1 MANTHAPLAPVNFM
15 PMVQDFLNARLVAK
29 PICRTEFRSQ
39 LRSGQTIDWPYIT
52 DLRVQTY
59 TPGTDLT
66 IDNNVAVSNTMA
78 IDQSRAAT
86 FTLDPNQQAQ
96 AEDKGV
102 QAMLADQAAYRI
114 GNDVD
119 QKVLKEGATYAG
131 STITGGV
138 LSAGTLYGQMTN
150 ALATLQRN
158 NATDNTLFAVL
169 DPETCALLAQ
179 VEVANGFN
187 LADSALKNG
196 FVGPS
201 HAGFNIYN
209 SNNLP
214 TTTTL
219 FIDTEPTA
227 ADTFTI
233 AGVTWTFR
241 AAGTAAVAGEISLDG
256 GGTVTDTQLV
266 VADAINGAGTPGAS
280 TYIELSVANRRK
292 LQTAGVSCAAFGTNA
307 AVITGYG
314 KLTPSETFFTA
325 TNGFNAAETGSMLFG
340 SVGAIS
346 LGMQIMP
353 TMYEGKEAARPE
365 SNYII
370 HTLFGKKV
378 FYQDTAR
385 LVKMTRTVTAATI

>member
-1 MANTHAPLAPVNFM
+1 MANTHSALAPVNFK

-29 PICRTEFRSQ
+29 SIARMETRDV
-39 LRSGQTIDWPYIT
+39 LRSGQSIDWPYIT

-66 IDNNVAVSNTMA
+66 IDNNVATSNTMA

-86 FTLDPNQQAQ
+86 FTLDPNAQAQ
-96 AEDKGV
+96 AEDKSI
-102 QAMLADQAAYRI
+102 QAELADQAAYRI
-114 GNDVD
+114 ANDVD
-119 QKVLKEGATYAG
+119 QKTLGEGVTYAG

-138 LSAGTLYGQMTN
+138 LSTSNVYQKLVEG
-150 ALATLQRN
+150 LATLQRN
-158 NATDNTLFAVL
+158 NATDRTLFAVL

-214 TTTTL
+214 TTVTL
-219 FIDTEPTA
+219 TVDTEPTNTNTMTLFGV
-227 ADTFTI
+227 TFTF
-233 AGVTWTFR
+233 VT
-241 AAGTAAVAGEISLDG
+241 AGTATNPGEISLDG

-266 VADAINGAGTPGAS
+266 IVNAINGTGTPGAS
-280 TYIELSVANRRK
+280 TYIELSVENRRK
-292 LQTAGVSCAAFGTNA
+292 LQNAGVSAATFGGNA
-307 AVITGYG
+307 SVITGYG
-314 KLTPSETFFTA
+314 KVGAAETFTAA
-325 TNGFNAAETGSMLFG
+325 TNGFGAETTSMLLG
-340 SVGAIS
+340 SVGSIS
-346 LGMQIMP
+346 LGMQILP
-353 TMYEGKEAARPE
+353 EMYVGKEAKRPE

-378 FYQDTAR
+378 FYRDTQR
-385 LVKMTRTVTAATI
+385 LVKMTRTAQATTI